1 MVKFSAQRN
10 IILLRNRGDKKLWYE
25 ILDRNN
31 FLVSLY
37 EKVPELKDI
46 RIAEII
52 IHDEGRIVAVEFD
65 MPYYAEHPPKKW
77 VEQGNNTVAV
87 RVDLSAIHEIKLNS
101 NTLDFRANIEIVKDE
116 ADLIV
121 VMITGTVNALIKAE
135 SAFVQSVT
143 GYYN

>member
-1 MVKFSAQRN
+1 M
-10 IILLRNRGDKKLWYE
+10 
-25 ILDRNN
+25 DRNN

-37 EKVPELKDI
+37 EKVPELKDV
-46 RIAEII
+46 RITEII
-52 IHDEGRIVAVEFD
+52 IHDEGRIVAVKFD
-65 MPYYAEHPPKKW
+65 MPYYAERPPKKW
-77 VEQGNNTVAV
+77 VEQGNNTVTV

-101 NTLDFRANIEIVKDE
+101 STLDFRANIQILKDE

-121 VMITGTVNALIKAE
+121 VKITGTVNVLIKAE